1 MGKSS
6 NKCYVS
12 RICWLNMMGIDRMIT
27 KLCGG
32 TEGDLGIV
40 LCISVPDLGKLVY
53 VSCRRQ
59 TSPSGVVA
67 LSVMRVRV
75 AFVDIGSKEARLS
88 QNPIMN
94 HLSKHFSSDCRLV
107 IVA

>member
-1 MGKSS
+1 
-6 NKCYVS
+6 
-12 RICWLNMMGIDRMIT
+12 MGIDRMIA

-40 LCISVPDLGKLVY
+40 LCISVPDLGKMVY

-59 TSPSGVVA
+59 TSPWGLGGVVA
-67 LSVMRVRV
+67 LSVVRVRV

-107 IVA
+107 IVACSAGISHY